1 MRNGTKAF
9 AATVLGVA
17 FGLGLAGCGNPEA
30 VKFNQEVSSV
40 ANKAFE
46 LNKEFAETIKS
57 TKEEDKVKAAY
68 AKVVKGLE
76 EVASEAEKL
85 KTPDD
90 ADSKTYVEAFRSMLK
105 KQQKIYSDDVKPAV
119 DLILAKD
126 SKAAAKVLVKAYEL
140 RDAEEQALFAA
151 QTAFAKAKG
160 LRVK

>member
-1 MRNGTKAF
+1 M
-9 AATVLGVA
+9 
-17 FGLGLAGCGNPEA
+17 
-30 VKFNQEVSSV
+30 
-40 ANKAFE
+40 
-46 LNKEFAETIKS
+46 
-57 TKEEDKVKAAY
+57 KAAY

-76 EVASEAEKL
+76 EVSSEAEKV

-126 SKAAAKVLVKAYEL
+126 TKAAAKVLVKAYEL